1 MFTME
6 RLEENMRNP
15 NLQEQFVLDEIRFGK
30 ISTITE
36 KFLKRNCTMF
46 DTSTGG
52 LLSQIEQLREMY
64 PEKEFALLAAT
75 RAKVDAL
82 NSWKICLMPGAY
94 KYWAVNR
101 KPVSGNTEAFKFVEH
116 AFPPPL
122 FLAPGCRVII
132 THSMRRDHSV
142 TNGTLGIL
150 KAASKAEMVVTVKG
164 RNIHLHRIPYRNDKE
179 MWWQFPLAP
188 AEATTIHIVQGK
200 TFDGVVLVT
209 GTPLPHNGAV
219 YTALS

>member
-52 LLSQIEQLREMY
+52 LLSQIEQLRETY

-101 KPVSGNTEAFKFVEH
+101 KPVSGNTEGYKFVEH
-116 AFPPPL
+116 SFPHPL

-132 THSMRRDHSV
+132 TRNMRRDHSV

-150 KAASKAEMVVTVKG
+150 KAARSREGTFIYIESPTETIRRCGGNFPWRQQKPRLFTSCKG
-164 RNIHLHRIPYRNDKE
+164 KRL
-179 MWWQFPLAP
+179 MGLF
-188 AEATTIHIVQGK
+188 
-200 TFDGVVLVT
+200 
-209 GTPLPHNGAV
+209 
-219 YTALS
+219 